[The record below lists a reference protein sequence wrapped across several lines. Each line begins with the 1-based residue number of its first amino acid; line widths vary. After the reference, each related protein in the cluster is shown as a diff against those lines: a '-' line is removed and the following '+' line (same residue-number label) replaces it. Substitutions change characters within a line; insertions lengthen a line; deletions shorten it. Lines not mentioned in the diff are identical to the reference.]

1 MVATLQED
9 FIQMARSKG
18 ISDQRVLWRHAAA
31 VQPDAADRGRAQRRT
46 LIGGAVVV
54 EVIFSIPGMG
64 LAISQAIF
72 ERQYVALQSFVAV
85 LAILYVLVNFAV
97 DVLYTIVDPR
107 IRHARA
113 RS

>member
-1 MVATLQED
+1 
-9 FIQMARSKG
+9 MAG
-18 ISDQRVLWRHAAA
+18 LTV
-31 VQPDAADRGRAQRRT
+31 GT

-97 DVLYTIVDPR
+97 DVLHDHGTEDPPCSSPQLTGTR
-107 IRHARA
+107 RPSAA
-113 RS
+113 